1 MLACEER
8 SPASDTLR
16 VLSVFCR
23 HNRFE
28 ADCPICS
35 KGTVLDSSRP
45 APRRPASR
53 ARGARK
59 QPGATPAYKGPHAS
73 AGPYTDDEGSYEVRI
88 EKVPGG
94 LRMASWMAG
103 AIRRTA
109 PVLRAE
115 DLPGLFERAAEAGVV
130 EAALVGAVPTGE
142 GTSPGRAGDLREE
155 LRVEALGDGRVR
167 VARWILR
174 PNRGWELQEAPVM
187 LPASRYAEAFQRASG

>member
-1 MLACEER
+1 M
-8 SPASDTLR
+8 
-16 VLSVFCR
+16 
-23 HNRFE
+23 
-28 ADCPICS
+28 
-35 KGTVLDSSRP
+35 
-45 APRRPASR
+45 
-53 ARGARK
+53 
-59 QPGATPAYKGPHAS
+59 
-73 AGPYTDDEGSYEVRI
+73 RI